1 MAAPDGWEV
10 PVEIGMHVEL
20 HSLSR
25 DDLNGRRGEA
35 LAWDPAK
42 ARWAIHLI
50 GDEKMAVRPINLK
63 RAPPAAADVKE
74 EAFSAA
80 EEAAGL
86 LSAIRQGEGPPA
98 QLFQQAE
105 ALLAKAEQLDPAQV
119 MLHQARG
126 DAAHMQ
132 GRYAEQAK
140 HARRAVANGH
150 GVVASEDGR
159 NYQNQRR
166 MALAAALGNAGDLEG
181 EVEQVR
187 AVLAA
192 EPGHVHARLTLG
204 QSLLDRGEF
213 EAAVPELLMALQLP
227 DAAKPPWASMSPADL
242 AMMRD
247 GARDA
252 LVGAFGRRAQQL
264 AARGEHRLAADMLD
278 KRLLPLPRL
287 TPDQSATASANLAT
301 SLCALGETTKAEQ
314 LLEAARARGGA
325 APLKRASVL
334 TTSGHCKETLA
345 DNRRGGRAEVDETA
359 AALYAEAK
367 AFYREAN
374 ALSEDPAS
382 RRGFTRVQAKVHP
395 GMEWVPQPESG
406 AMGDGRLGG
415 FARATLGGVSL
426 EELPPGPR

>member
-10 PVEIGMHVEL
+10 PVEIAMHVEL

-35 LAWDPAK
+35 LSFDPAK
-42 ARWAIHLI
+42 ARWAIHLV

-150 GVVASEDGR
+150 GLAGPDGR

-227 DAAKPPWASMSPADL
+227 DAVAKPPWPSMPPAQV

-247 GARDA
+247 NARDA
-252 LVGAFGRRAQQL
+252 LVSAFGRRAQQL

-325 APLKRASVL
+325 APLKRAFVL
-334 TTSGHCKETLA
+334 ATSGHCKETLA
-345 DNRRGGRAEVDETA
+345 DDWRGGRAEVDETA
-359 AALYAEAK
+359 AALYEEAK

-374 ALSEDPAS
+374 ALREDPAS

-406 AMGDGRLGG
+406 AVGDGRLGG
-415 FARATLGGVSL
+415 FARATLDGISL